1 MKKGKIRFKICCLL
15 LFLFAPCITVNAVG
29 EEFGVIR
36 VGFYEMEGFQYLDEY
51 GNETGYNIDY
61 LNALALLTGWE
72 YQYIDVKDFANGM
85 DMLERKQIDLLA
97 PSMKTEERRTRF
109 QFSDLSFGTEYSV
122 LVTNKDS
129 DRFFYEDFQSFNG
142 MRVAVVSNYPLTDF
156 FGDYMKKNRFGTK
169 YVYYDTPDAALTALK
184 NGFVDG
190 AVTSLL
196 AIDDS
201 YKVLAR
207 FSPMPFYYMTYKGN
221 DELIER
227 LNDSMQDVQNTYPG
241 LQAELMATHFPKYNQ
256 QFFTRDDREY
266 IDSIDSVKVGYI
278 QGRLP
283 ISYMD
288 ENGELAGV
296 SREIFDRI
304 SEISGIKFEYVAL
317 PYGPITYSYLDEN
330 NIDIIT
336 GVEDNSSNRSIS
348 SMVMSAP
355 YFTSSKVM
363 VGHSDFVYSRTKPI
377 KLCITSG
384 SQTLKSKLKKQ
395 YPNFEII
402 EYGSINECFDAVRS
416 RQADLL
422 IQNQY
427 VVENWLAR
435 PQYEALH
442 TVAMDGVED
451 ALCFATTASKK
462 DGVWKKTNKDI
473 RLIRIINKTLSQITD
488 EEMETFLVHETLE
501 TRYEYTF
508 LDFLYRYRATVMAV
522 AMTVVVGLIAG
533 MYVIHL
539 RRRTKATEKR
549 ERTNLLIQQKRY
561 QIIMDH
567 AKEMMYEISLRHD
580 ACFSSEGIK
589 QKFGWEIPSQVD
601 NIRLE
606 DLGDILHVHP
616 EDIDIFLGNEADDE
630 EWTEHECVVR
640 LKCVDNEYIW
650 CKVTKY
656 PIYDD
661 NHQIIS
667 IVGRIEDVD
676 EDTKEKAL
684 LRKQSRI
691 DDLSGLLNKR
701 TFIKETRTYL
711 QKHSAKNSGFIF
723 VDMDHFKELNDNL
736 GHSVG
741 DIAIKDTANK
751 LQVIFANYDL
761 VARFGGDEFCVFVK
775 NIPMETLVDKLNF
788 ALDKLKATYE
798 NEACIVKLTAS
809 IGAAYCFVD
818 KIDYET
824 LLECADTAVYEAKKL
839 GRNQFVINELY
850 E

>member
-1 MKKGKIRFKICCLL
+1 MEKGKLRFRIYCLL
-15 LFLFAPCITVNAVG
+15 LFLFVPSIRVTAAG
-29 EEFGVIR
+29 EDFGVIR
-36 VGFYEMEGFQYLDEY
+36 VGYYEMEGFQHLDEY

-72 YQYIDVKDFANGM
+72 YRYVNVGDFGTGM
-85 DMLERKQIDLLA
+85 NMLEKKQIDLLA
-97 PSMKTEERRTRF
+97 PTMKTEDRKSRF
-109 QFSDLSFGTEYSV
+109 LFSDLSFGTEYTV
-122 LVTNKDS
+122 LVTNQGNTE
-129 DRFFYEDFQSFNG
+129 FFYEDFESFDG
-142 MRVAVVSNYPLTDF
+142 MRVAVVQDYPLTDF
-156 FGDYMKKNRFGTK
+156 FSEYMEKNDFDAY
-169 YVYYDTPDAALTALK
+169 YVYYDTPEAALASLS
-184 NGFVDG
+184 NGFVDA

-207 FSPMPFYYMTYKGN
+207 FEPMPFYYMTYKGN
-221 DELIER
+221 TNLIER
-227 LNDSMQDVQNTYPG
+227 LNESMQDVQNTYPG
-241 LQAELMATHFPKYNQ
+241 LQAELMSTHFPKYNQ
-256 QFFTRDDREY
+256 QFFTREDREY
-266 IDSIDSVKVGYI
+266 IDNLDSVRVGYI

-283 ISYMD
+283 ISYSD
-288 ENGELAGV
+288 ETGELAGV
-296 SREIFDRI
+296 SRSIFDKI
-304 SEISGIKFEYVAL
+304 AEISGIEFEYVPL

-363 VGHSDFVYSRTKPI
+363 VGRSDFVYSRTKTI
-377 KLCITSG
+377 KLGITSG
-384 SQTLKSKLKKQ
+384 SQTLKSKLEKQ
-395 YPNFEII
+395 YPNFKII
-402 EYGSINECFDAVRS
+402 EYGSIKELFDAVRS
-416 RQADLL
+416 GEVDLL
-422 IQNQY
+422 MQNQY

-442 TVAMDGVED
+442 TVAMDGIED
-451 ALCFATTASKK
+451 SLCFATTASKK
-462 DGVWKKTNKDI
+462 DGVWKKTNEDI
-473 RLIRIINKTLSQITD
+473 RLIRIINKALSQIPD
-488 EEMETFLVHETLE
+488 DEMETYLVHETLE
-501 TRYEYTF
+501 TRYEYTL
-508 LDFLYRYRATVMAV
+508 LDFLYRYRATVMTIC
-522 AMTVVVGLIAG
+522 MTLIVGAIAG
-533 MYVIHL
+533 TYVIHL

-589 QKFGWEIPSQVD
+589 QKFGWEIPSHVE
-601 NIRLE
+601 NIRME
-606 DLGDILHVHP
+606 DLGDILHIHP
-616 EDIDIFLGNEADDE
+616 EDIDTFLSNDSGDEWAENES
-630 EWTEHECVVR
+630 VVR
-640 LKCVDNEYIW
+640 LKTADNGYIW

-661 NHQIIS
+661 NNQIIS

-701 TFIKETRTYL
+701 TFIKETRLYL

-741 DIAIKDTANK
+741 DIAIKDTASK

-775 NIPMETLVDKLNF
+775 NIPMGTLVDKLNF
-788 ALDKLKATYE
+788 ALEKLNASYE
-798 NEACIVKLTAS
+798 NEACIVNLTAS
-809 IGAAYCFVD
+809 IGAAYCVVD
-818 KIDYET
+818 RIDYET
-824 LLECADTAVYEAKKL
+824 LLECADSAVYEAKNL
-839 GRNQFVINELY
+839 CRNQFVINELL

>member
-1 MKKGKIRFKICCLL
+1 
-15 LFLFAPCITVNAVG
+15 
-29 EEFGVIR
+29 
-36 VGFYEMEGFQYLDEY
+36 
-51 GNETGYNIDY
+51 
-61 LNALALLTGWE
+61 
-72 YQYIDVKDFANGM
+72 
-85 DMLERKQIDLLA
+85 
-97 PSMKTEERRTRF
+97 
-109 QFSDLSFGTEYSV
+109 
-122 LVTNKDS
+122 
-129 DRFFYEDFQSFNG
+129 
-142 MRVAVVSNYPLTDF
+142 
-156 FGDYMKKNRFGTK
+156 
-169 YVYYDTPDAALTALK
+169 
-184 NGFVDG
+184 
-190 AVTSLL
+190 
-196 AIDDS
+196 
-201 YKVLAR
+201 
-207 FSPMPFYYMTYKGN
+207 
-221 DELIER
+221 
-227 LNDSMQDVQNTYPG
+227 
-241 LQAELMATHFPKYNQ
+241 
-256 QFFTRDDREY
+256 
-266 IDSIDSVKVGYI
+266 
-278 QGRLP
+278 
-283 ISYMD
+283 
-288 ENGELAGV
+288 
-296 SREIFDRI
+296 
-304 SEISGIKFEYVAL
+304 
-317 PYGPITYSYLDEN
+317 
-330 NIDIIT
+330 
-336 GVEDNSSNRSIS
+336 
-348 SMVMSAP
+348 
-355 YFTSSKVM
+355 
-363 VGHSDFVYSRTKPI
+363 
-377 KLCITSG
+377 
-384 SQTLKSKLKKQ
+384 
-395 YPNFEII
+395 
-402 EYGSINECFDAVRS
+402 
-416 RQADLL
+416 
-422 IQNQY
+422 
-427 VVENWLAR
+427 
-435 PQYEALH
+435 
-442 TVAMDGVED
+442 
-451 ALCFATTASKK
+451 
-462 DGVWKKTNKDI
+462 
-473 RLIRIINKTLSQITD
+473 
-488 EEMETFLVHETLE
+488 
-501 TRYEYTF
+501 
-508 LDFLYRYRATVMAV
+508 MAV
-522 AMTVVVGLIAG
+522 AMTLVVGVIAG

-661 NHQIIS
+661 NRQIIS

-701 TFIKETRTYL
+701 TFIKETRMYL
-711 QKHSAKNSGFIF
+711 QKHSARNSGFIF

-818 KIDYET
+818 KINYET